1 MRARRAAF
9 AVVSAALMLVSG
21 CSSAGGNPASA
32 APRGVRLYGVDGNMS
47 NSMSAAFKTPG
58 ALSGMMGTAP
68 LTPLSD
74 DFKARLRSVDSSIG
88 GRSLTYAAESYD
100 AVVIAGLAVQLART
114 TDPLTVAKY
123 INGVT
128 ALEPG
133 GIECGTIRACLNAIA
148 AGKDIA
154 YRGVAV
160 HGPFTDAGEPS
171 VTSYGT
177 LHFGT
182 NNKIDEDKT
191 EFVAAGDDST
201 ATKQPSPSPAPT
213 TTRPSGGA
221 LRLGI
226 LIGKTGS
233 LGEYNVPLFAAARL
247 AIRELNEAGGVL
259 GRSVVGE
266 EADDGT
272 DPAKASAELD
282 RLIQMGIGIIIGPS
296 TSGQSKVLIPKIVAS
311 GRILISPSATNA
323 ALSTADDHGLFFRTC
338 PSDAFQS
345 EALADV
351 VMRGGARRVY
361 VLAHNDAYGTGL
373 RDGLTEALVKSGIKK
388 VDIGSMTW
396 RDGQK
401 DFTEIVQ
408 GVKTFSPDS
417 VVIIGYEDSADVIKA
432 LTSAGVTLAH

>member
-1 MRARRAAF
+1 MRARRATF
-9 AVVSAALMLVSG
+9 AVVSAALLLVSG
-21 CSSAGGNPASA
+21 CSSTGADPAAA
-32 APRGVRLYGVDGNMS
+32 APGGVRLYGVDGNMS

-58 ALSGMMGTAP
+58 AINGMMGTAP

-100 AVVIAGLAVQLART
+100 AVVIAALAVQLAKT
-114 TDPLTVAKY
+114 TDPLVVAKY

-128 ALEPG
+128 ALQPG
-133 GIECGTIRACLNAIA
+133 GVECNTIKECLNAIT

-177 LHFGT
+177 LHFGMD
-182 NNKIDEDKT
+182 NKIDEGKT
-191 EFVAAGDDST
+191 EFVSAGNSATAA
-201 ATKQPSPSPAPT
+201 KQPAPAPA
-213 TTRPSGGA
+213 TTRPAGGA

-233 LGEYNVPLFAAARL
+233 LGEYNVPLFAAAHL
-247 AIRELNEAGGVL
+247 AVRELNDAGGIL
-259 GRSVVGE
+259 GRPVTNE
-266 EADDGT
+266 DADDGT
-272 DPAKASAELD
+272 DPAKASSELD
-282 RLIQMGIGIIIGPS
+282 RLIQLGIGIIIGPS

-338 PSDAFQS
+338 PSDAFQAD
-345 EALADV
+345 ALADV

-361 VLAHNDAYGTGL
+361 VIAHNDAYGTGL
-373 RDGLTEALVKSGIKK
+373 RDGLTDSLVKSGIKK
-388 VDIGSMTW
+388 ADIGSMTW

-408 GVKTFSPDS
+408 SVKAFKPDS
-417 VVIIGYEDSADVIKA
+417 VVIIGYEDSAQVIMA
-432 LTSAGVTLAH
+432 LTSGGVSLAH